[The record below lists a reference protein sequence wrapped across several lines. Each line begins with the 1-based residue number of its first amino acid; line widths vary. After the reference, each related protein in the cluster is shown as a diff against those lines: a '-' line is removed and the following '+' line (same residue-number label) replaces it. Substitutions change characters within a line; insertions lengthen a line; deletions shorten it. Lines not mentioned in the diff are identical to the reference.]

1 MRDETIANSCSYL
14 FLLIKKYGIIVNTLL
29 AQKMIIKM
37 VVVVMNI

>member
-1 MRDETIANSCSYL
+1 MLEN
-14 FLLIKKYGIIVNTLL
+14 IKKYGIIVNTLL